1 MPHVLWGRFLVS
13 KSRDRGTRFETDTV
27 NYLHESGFPS
37 AVRTGSAAYGD
48 GDIAGIPG
56 IVLENKDQARM
67 DLSGWLNQA
76 TKSAERR
83 NKNEIPI
90 VVHKRRGKNV
100 AQAYCTL
107 SLESLVKLIKG
118 EI

>member
-1 MPHVLWGRFLVS
+1 MS
-13 KSRDRGTRFETDTV
+13 KARAKGTEFETATV
-27 NYLHESGFPS
+27 NYLHDNGFPA

-48 GDIAGIPG
+48 GDITGIPG
-56 IVLENKDQARM
+56 IVIENKNQARM

-83 NKNEIPI
+83 GKNELPI

-100 AQAYCTL
+100 LQAYVTL
-107 SLESLVKLIKG
+107 SLENLVKLIKG
-118 EI
+118 EYESN

>member
-1 MPHVLWGRFLVS
+1 VS
-13 KSRDRGTRFETDTV
+13 KQRALGTEFETATV
-27 NYLHESGFPS
+27 NYLHENGFPA

-48 GDIAGIPG
+48 GDVTGIPG
-56 IVLENKDQARM
+56 IVIENKRVAKM

-76 TKSAERR
+76 TKSADRR
-83 NKNEIPI
+83 GKNEIPI

-100 AQAYCTL
+100 SQAYCTL

-118 EI
+118 EHESI

>member
-1 MPHVLWGRFLVS
+1 MS
-13 KSRDRGTRFETDTV
+13 KARAKGTEFETATV
-27 NYLHESGFPS
+27 NYLHDNGFP
-37 AVRTGSAAYGD
+37 AVVRTGSAAYGD
-48 GDIAGIPG
+48 GDITGIPG
-56 IVLENKDQARM
+56 IVIENKNQVRM

-83 NKNEIPI
+83 GKNELPI

-100 AQAYCTL
+100 AQSYCTL

-118 EI
+118 EYESK

>member
-1 MPHVLWGRFLVS
+1 VLVS
-13 KSRDRGTRFETDTV
+13 KQRARGTKFETDTV
-27 NYLHESGFPS
+27 NYLHEQSFPA

-48 GDIAGIPG
+48 GDITGIPG
-56 IVLENKDQARM
+56 IVIENKDQARI

-76 TKSAERR
+76 TKSADRR
-83 NKNEIPI
+83 DKNEIPI

-100 AQAYCTL
+100 SQAYCTL

-118 EI
+118 EHESK

>member
-1 MPHVLWGRFLVS
+1 MS
-13 KSRDRGTRFETDTV
+13 KQRALGTEFETATV
-27 NYLHESGFPS
+27 NYLHANGFPA

-48 GDIAGIPG
+48 GDITGIPG
-56 IVLENKDQARM
+56 IVLENKNQARM

-76 TKSAERR
+76 TKSANRR
-83 NKNEIPI
+83 EKNEVPI

-100 AQAYCTL
+100 SQAYCTL

-118 EI
+118 EHESK

>member
-1 MPHVLWGRFLVS
+1 MS
-13 KSRDRGTRFETDTV
+13 KSRAKGTSFETAVV
-27 NYLHESGFPS
+27 NYLRERGLTG

-48 GDIAGIPG
+48 GDITGIPG
-56 IVLENKDQARM
+56 IVIENKDQARM

-76 TKSAERR
+76 TKSADRR
-83 NKNEIPI
+83 GKSELPI

-100 AQAYCTL
+100 SQAYCTL

-118 EI
+118 EHESK